1 MLLAKHPILYLIIT
15 INQILSN
22 FALQII
28 VMTIY
33 NFLFIILLLAGS
45 GLFTFNVRK
54 IIRNINLGKDV
65 KINDRKSERWMLML
79 RVAIGQSKMVV
90 RPVAGIMH
98 ILVYVGF
105 IIINI
110 EVIEILID
118 GIFGTHRFL
127 SGILGGLYDV
137 LIGSFE
143 WLALGVMIGCMV
155 FLIRRNIIRLKRF
168 ISKDLNGF
176 PRSDANIILISEICL
191 MCAFLKM
198 NAADY
203 LLQSREV
210 EHFIHV
216 GFFPVSSMLLV
227 PLMHGYSTEFLIFVE
242 RFCWWFHIIGIIL
255 FLNYVP
261 YSKHFHILLAFP
273 NVWYSNLNAKGRFN
287 NMPTVTNE
295 VKIMLDPSFIPPAID
310 PNIQPGKFGAKDVT
324 DLTWKNLMDAY
335 SCTEC
340 GRCTSVCPA
349 NITGKLLS
357 PRKIMMSTRDRLEEV
372 GKNIDKNKGRDYK
385 SQPAVADTKSLLN
398 DYITPEELWACTSCN
413 ACVDACPVNIDPLNI
428 ILEMRRYLVMEQSA
442 APSELNMMFTN
453 TENNQAPWQFS
464 PADRL
469 NWAKDI

>member
-1 MLLAKHPILYLIIT
+1 
-15 INQILSN
+15 
-22 FALQII
+22 
-28 VMTIY
+28 
-33 NFLFIILLLAGS
+33 
-45 GLFTFNVRK
+45 
-54 IIRNINLGKDV
+54 
-65 KINDRKSERWMLML
+65 
-79 RVAIGQSKMVV
+79 
-90 RPVAGIMH
+90 
-98 ILVYVGF
+98 
-105 IIINI
+105 
-110 EVIEILID
+110 
-118 GIFGTHRFL
+118 
-127 SGILGGLYDV
+127 
-137 LIGSFE
+137 
-143 WLALGVMIGCMV
+143 
-155 FLIRRNIIRLKRF
+155 
-168 ISKDLNGF
+168 
-176 PRSDANIILISEICL
+176 
-191 MCAFLKM
+191 
-198 NAADY
+198 
-203 LLQSREV
+203 
-210 EHFIHV
+210 
-216 GFFPVSSMLLV
+216 
-227 PLMHGYSTEFLIFVE
+227 MHGYSTEFLIFVE